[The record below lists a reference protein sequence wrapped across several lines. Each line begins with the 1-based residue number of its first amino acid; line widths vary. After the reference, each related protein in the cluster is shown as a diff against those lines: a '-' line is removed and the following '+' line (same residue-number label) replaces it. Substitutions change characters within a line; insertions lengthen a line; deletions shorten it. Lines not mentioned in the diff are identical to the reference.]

1 MLEQRQDRRR
11 HLIYNL
17 TIENAT
23 NNQVLGKLAD
33 ISHEG
38 LMLIGNAPTP
48 VGEKL
53 TLRIINNHN
62 NSEPMLIELQTQCM
76 WSKQDVNP
84 DYYISGFHAEHT
96 DLDYQAAVDE
106 LLMEIGFKD

>member
-17 TIENAT
+17 TIENVA

-38 LMLIGNAPTP
+38 LMLIAHDSIP

-62 NSEPMLIELQTQCM
+62 NSEPMLVELDTQCM
-76 WSKQDVNP
+76 WSKKDVNP
-84 DYYISGFHAEHT
+84 DYYISGFHAEHP
-96 DLDYQAAVDE
+96 DLDYKAAVNE
-106 LLMEIGFKD
+106 LLLEIGFKD